1 MPEESHGWRFEI
13 FGHQPSG
20 RREGLETISSNM
32 PGNRASIK
40 PTRGQN
46 SESFQAGKHIG
57 VLRGF
62 VSEEVMAT

>member
-1 MPEESHGWRFEI
+1 MPEESRGWRIET

-32 PGNRASIK
+32 PGNRGSIK

-46 SESFQAGKHIG
+46 SESFQVGKHIG
-57 VLRGF
+57 VLRGV
-62 VSEEVMAT
+62 VSEKVMAT